1 MLGLRE
7 EPGLRVG
14 SRYAMGER
22 ESLRRRVNL
31 EGSGRCEDSVICKGG
46 LSEALSTK
54 ELEIEDSSACGSYT
68 D

>member
-7 EPGLRVG
+7 EPGLRLG
-14 SRYAMGER
+14 SRYTMGER

-31 EGSGRCEDSVICKGG
+31 EGSGPCEERDIRRSVPSEDLSTGLDTEDS
-46 LSEALSTK
+46 L
-54 ELEIEDSSACGSYT
+54 ACGSYT